1 MKKRYSFS
9 TIVIYSILF
18 IGMLLPIIQFLFNRS
33 LWLDESYL
41 TINIVHKSFFDLLK
55 PLDLKQ
61 VAPILF
67 LQIEKLFSLLIP
79 NSEMGLRIFPLIC
92 YLLAIWF
99 FFKLIRLIYSN
110 SYSIIIALS
119 IFVFNVT
126 LIYYSNEVKQYMAD
140 VLILILMYYL
150 MLKPS
155 KSQMELYVS
164 IAILGVISIFLSNIS
179 PIILATVTIFLIS
192 DIFKNN
198 KSSAFY
204 LLITLVI
211 WTITFLFYYYQFI
224 DNHPSKNGMVE
235 EWIHYRAFMPKNP
248 MKNDL
253 YIFISTQWLT
263 IFCSLFY
270 FGKTGAVVLSALMLT
285 GLFYLIKNKNRQ
297 MAILTII
304 PLFFHLLLSSLK
316 LYPFFL
322 RLILY
327 MTPCFILLFTYGIDC
342 IFCKYQNRLNGLFYK
357 IILVIIPLVLI
368 VNLATVGLPIKKN
381 EIRDSVRM
389 IHKSVGPGDKIYVSY
404 LSRIPNRYYE
414 EISYNKVDKKNI
426 IIGRRTHYWHNNRW
440 SLDTLIFKSELV
452 RLNKRTW
459 FLFSNVGDEPQKFQF
474 LIKYCNKYNIKISY
488 NFQAI
493 GSNICLCD
501 FSNRSW

>member
-1 MKKRYSFS
+1 MNQRYKYS
-9 TIVIYSILF
+9 TIVTYSILF

-41 TINIVHKSFFDLLK
+41 TINIVHKSFFELLK

-79 NSEMGLRIFPLIC
+79 NSELGLRIFPLIS
-92 YLLAIWF
+92 YILSIWF
-99 FFKLIRLIYSN
+99 FFKLIKLIYSN
-110 SYSIIIALS
+110 SYTIIIALS

-126 LIYYSNEVKQYMAD
+126 LIYYSNEVKQYITD
-140 VLILILMYYL
+140 VLILVVMYY
-150 MLKPS
+150 MILKPS
-155 KSQMELYVS
+155 RSQKKLYFS
-164 IAILGVISIFLSNIS
+164 TGIIGVFSIFLSNVS
-179 PIILATVTIFLIS
+179 PLIMATVSLYLIS
-192 DIFKNN
+192 DIYKNN
-198 KSSAFY
+198 RASVRYLMAILMLWAIAF
-204 LLITLVI
+204 
-211 WTITFLFYYYQFI
+211 FFYYILFVH
-224 DNHPSKNGMVE
+224 NHPSKDGMVD
-235 EWIHYRAFMPKNP
+235 EWIHYRAFLPKNP

-263 IFCSLFY
+263 IFFSLFY
-270 FGKTGAVVLSALMLT
+270 FGKIGAIFLSALMIM
-285 GLFYLIKNKNRQ
+285 GLFFLLKNKDKQ
-297 MAILTII
+297 MAILTIT
-304 PLFFHLLLSSLK
+304 PLLLHLLLSSFK

-327 MTPCFILLFTYGIDC
+327 MTPCFIILFTYGINS
-342 IFCKYQNRLNGLFYK
+342 IFCKYQNKMDGLLFK
-357 IILVIIPLVLI
+357 IIIVVIPLALFISVC
-368 VNLATVGLPIKKN
+368 NAGLPIKKN

-389 IHKSVGPGDKIYVSY
+389 IHKSVGPNDKIYVSY

-414 EISYNKVDKKNI
+414 EISYNKVNKKNI

-459 FLFSNVGDEPQKFQF
+459 FLFSNVGDETQKYHY
-474 LIKYCNKYNIKISY
+474 LIEYCTRYNIKIMN

-493 GSNICLCD
+493 GSNVCLCD
-501 FSNRSW
+501 FSNRTW